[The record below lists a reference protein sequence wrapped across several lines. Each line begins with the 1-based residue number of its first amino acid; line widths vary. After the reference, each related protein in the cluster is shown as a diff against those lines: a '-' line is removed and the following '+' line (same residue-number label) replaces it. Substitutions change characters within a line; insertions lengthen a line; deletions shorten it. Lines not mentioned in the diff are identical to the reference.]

1 MPVVSNVPSRTDTR
15 GSVTALLNTL
25 RMPALGST
33 ARSSF
38 MADDQSGFA
47 SNARVKM
54 PVPDPILY
62 HLMSYWVPWITRG
75 ARHALDHVQRRGSLY
90 GLADV
95 RQSGGLVGGPR
106 ATNET

>member
-38 MADDQSGFA
+38 MADDQSGLA

-54 PVPDPILY
+54 PVPAPILNAKPKPTV
-62 HLMSYWVPWITRG
+62 SG
-75 ARHALDHVQRRGSLY
+75 
-90 GLADV
+90 
-95 RQSGGLVGGPR
+95 QSGEGMVVHLLYYI
-106 ATNET
+106 EW